1 MKAACT
7 SIKRLYASN
16 LVRYFTTEWVEEH
29 CKSILFLGRLEHID
43 EDLEAFRKLMSQGPE
58 QTCKEEESSFR
69 RRARTDDERRRGRT
83 DDERR
88 RDSTDDERRRAG
100 TDDERRL
107 ASTDYERRRARTD
120 DEELSSDKFRPGNKA
135 RRKQHWSEATKR
147 GEKRYEH
154 RSSNPDDVPL
164 TPPATR
170 AIMRYLKDE
179 YEVLRA
185 FERCGVLSKA
195 TFEDYRQ
202 YNG

>member
-43 EDLEAFRKLMSQGPE
+43 EDLEAFRKLMSQRPE

-69 RRARTDDERRRGRT
+69 RRA
-83 DDERR
+83 
-88 RDSTDDERRRAG
+88 G
-100 TDDERRL
+100 TDDG
-107 ASTDYERRRARTD
+107 RRRARTD

>member
-43 EDLEAFRKLMSQGPE
+43 EDLEAFRKLMSQRPE

-69 RRARTDDERRRGRT
+69 RRARTDDERRRAG
-83 DDERR
+83 
-88 RDSTDDERRRAG
+88 TDDERRRAE
-100 TDDERRL
+100 TDD
-107 ASTDYERRRARTD
+107 ERRRARTD